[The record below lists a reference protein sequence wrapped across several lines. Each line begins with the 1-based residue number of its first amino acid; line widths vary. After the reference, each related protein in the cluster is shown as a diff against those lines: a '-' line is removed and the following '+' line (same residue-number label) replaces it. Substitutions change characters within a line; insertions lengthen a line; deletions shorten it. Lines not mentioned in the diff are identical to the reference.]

1 LHVLGKNGFESARK
15 LGRAKAPV
23 LITHGDPDPVIP
35 TSEGRL
41 LFEAANE
48 PKRLLIFPG
57 AGHNVFGS
65 GGDAYLDQVADFIRQ
80 SLASNP

>member
-1 LHVLGKNGFESARK
+1 MKS
-15 LGRAKAPV
+15 PV

-35 TSEGRL
+35 TSEARL

-65 GGDAYLDQVADFIRQ
+65 VGDRYLDQVAQFIRE
-80 SLASNP
+80 SVPNDLRSWRDGERR